1 MALKVVPAGDD
12 RCDVHNSRRP
22 QRYICKDCMRELGIE
37 SAPGTSS
44 RGVLARA
51 WRGIGNAWAQSSGK
65 VRVGVGIALLAIAAI
80 ALVLLV
86 ASGGNK
92 GGPPTQ
98 SEVVEALDL
107 VSDPGG
113 GTGWLT
119 ADGTC
124 VVVSIVFGN
133 EVRPGPVAGNLAV
146 EVTNEQGTVGAVVRP
161 NYSSYFNPT
170 EAQCADHVQ
179 TALRDHF

>member
-1 MALKVVPAGDD
+1 
-12 RCDVHNSRRP
+12 
-22 QRYICKDCMRELGIE
+22 
-37 SAPGTSS
+37 
-44 RGVLARA
+44 
-51 WRGIGNAWAQSSGK
+51 
-65 VRVGVGIALLAIAAI
+65 VGVGVALLAVVAI
-80 ALVLLV
+80 VVVLVG
-86 ASGGNK
+86 ASGGDK

-98 SEVVEALDL
+98 SEVVDALDL

-113 GTGWLT
+113 GTSWLT

-124 VVVSIVFGN
+124 VVISIVFGN

-161 NYSSYFNPT
+161 NYSSYFNST
-170 EAQCADHVQ
+170 EAQCADHVG

>member
-37 SAPGTSS
+37 SVSGTGRRWSPA
-44 RGVLARA
+44 RVARA
-51 WRGIGNAWAQSSGK
+51 VQTGWAQTSGK
-65 VRVGVGIALLAIAAI
+65 VRVGVGVGLLVVVAIAVIALG
-80 ALVLLV
+80 
-86 ASGGNK
+86 ASGGDK

-98 SEVVEALDL
+98 SEVVDALDL
-107 VSDPGG
+107 ISDPGG
-113 GTGWLT
+113 GTGWQT

-124 VVVSIVFGN
+124 VVISIVFGN
-133 EVRPGPVAGNLAV
+133 DVRPGPVAGNLAI

-161 NYSSYFNPT
+161 NYSSYFNST
-170 EAQCADHVQ
+170 EAQCAERVQ
-179 TALRDHF
+179 SSLRDHF